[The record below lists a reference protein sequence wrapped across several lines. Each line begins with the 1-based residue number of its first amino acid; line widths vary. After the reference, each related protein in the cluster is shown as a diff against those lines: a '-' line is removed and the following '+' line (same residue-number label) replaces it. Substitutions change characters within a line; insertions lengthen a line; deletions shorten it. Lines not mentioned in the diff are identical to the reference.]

1 VNYHN
6 DAEEGPAKQHNKK
19 KHRFLKV
26 FSALLAFVLVISI
39 ISSVSVASVFTI
51 VKVFLVSVLSLLIV
65 LIFIVIVSPVPV
77 ALIVRFAFRNGPAVA
92 PENYEEIAAAVTS
105 IKDLS
110 YPSEYKDN
118 IADVFIPQNQK
129 GKTPVVLWVHGGA
142 FVGGS
147 KKDVEIYATMLASEG
162 IAVIN
167 INYQRAP
174 EAKYPVPI
182 MQTEEAYRWLVDI
195 SDKYNMDLS
204 RIILAGDSAGAH
216 IVSQFATVQTSEEYA
231 EKMGMEQVMPV
242 DTLKAVVLFCGPFDV
257 ESINKTDN
265 SILDFLLGRTAWAY
279 FGIKNWADD
288 FSEQVAVLNHITAD
302 FPPTFISDG
311 NTYSFEDHGR
321 SLADI
326 LAGKGVPVEVFFV
339 PADEKKIMHEYQF
352 IMNTDVGQDSF
363 RKTVNFM
370 KKYIGE

>member
-1 VNYHN
+1 MNYHN
-6 DAEEGPAKQHNKK
+6 DSEEKQAKLPPKK
-19 KHRFLKV
+19 KHGFLKI
-26 FSALLAFVLVISI
+26 LAVSLVFVLVISI
-39 ISSVSVASVFTI
+39 MFSVSLPSVFAI
-51 VKVFLVSVLSLLIV
+51 VNVLFVLVLSLLIV
-65 LIFIVIVSPVPV
+65 LIFMVIASPVPV

-118 IADVFIPQNQK
+118 IADVFIPKNQK

-147 KKDVEIYATMLASEG
+147 KKDIEIYATMLASEG
-162 IAVIN
+162 IAVIS

-182 MQTEEAYRWLVDI
+182 TQTEEAYRWLADI
-195 SDKYNMDLS
+195 SDQYDMDIS

-257 ESINKTDN
+257 ESINKTGN

-279 FGIKNWADD
+279 FGIKNWADE
-288 FSEQVAVLNHITAD
+288 FSEQVAILNHITAD

-311 NTYSFEDHGR
+311 NTYSFENHGR
-321 SLADI
+321 TLADI

-339 PADEKKIMHEYQF
+339 PAEEKKTMHEYQF

-363 RKTVNFM
+363 RKTVDFI